1 MKCKI
6 SKGDY
11 AKLSYKLIFREWQSC
26 KCQITREY
34 SDFFFRAAC
43 VSGWKKKHLS
53 CVITRLENHHH
64 SNFYQAASILCWV
77 KFTRTFKLSPDSTWD
92 MIKTEV
98 ASRIQTSI
106 EDSKQKR
113 NLTEI
118 LLFCIPVVPFLICS
132 FKQYFW
138 SVFGQGLSTVQ

>member
-77 KFTRTFKLSPDSTWD
+77 KFTRTFKLSPRYCLLTVVYCFETVLEIWLRLRWPH
-92 MIKTEV
+92 E
-98 ASRIQTSI
+98 SRLRLRIP
-106 EDSKQKR
+106 SKNETLQK
-113 NLTEI
+113 
-118 LLFCIPVVPFLICS
+118 FYS
-132 FKQYFW
+132 FVYR
-138 SVFGQGLSTVQ
+138 

>member
-1 MKCKI
+1 MLNCPTSWFSVSDKVA
-6 SKGDY
+6 S
-11 AKLSYKLIFREWQSC
+11 AKLLESTRIFSSEPP
-26 KCQITREY
+26 
-34 SDFFFRAAC
+34 
-43 VSGWKKKHLS
+43 VSLAEKKKHLS